1 MSVYREGQSR
11 AKVLSNMVKQ
21 KRKEKAVRYALLFI
35 SEMLTILPSNGIIS
49 ECSYHFSRY
58 VM

>member
-21 KRKEKAVRYALLFI
+21 KRKEKAVKYALLFV
-35 SEMLTILPSNGIIS
+35 SKMLTILPSNNLNHI
-49 ECSYHFSRY
+49 
-58 VM
+58 